1 MRVNYQ
7 HLAISLNVIHIISSN
22 LKMHFKMW
30 FIGRALS
37 LHANKNLHWWADGMS
52 FLCKGL
58 PVAKSTYSKHLTR
71 DPMDAA
77 FVEGGG
83 KGCSLSFQS

>member
-1 MRVNYQ
+1 MKMRVNYQ

-37 LHANKNLHWWADGMS
+37 LHANKNLHWWAEGIS
-52 FLCKGL
+52 LLCRGL
-58 PVAKSTYSKHLTR
+58 PRAKSTYSKHSPLC
-71 DPMDAA
+71 DPMEAA
-77 FVEGGG
+77 PGGW
-83 KGCSLSFQS
+83 